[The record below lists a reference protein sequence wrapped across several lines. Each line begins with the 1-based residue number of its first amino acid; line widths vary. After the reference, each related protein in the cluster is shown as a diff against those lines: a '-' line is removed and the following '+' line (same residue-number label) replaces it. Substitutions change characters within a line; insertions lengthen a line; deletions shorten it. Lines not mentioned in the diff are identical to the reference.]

1 MGFILGFALG
11 VVGGP
16 VFMAKVWPKIK
27 EWWDNQ
33 TID

>member
-1 MGFILGFALG
+1 MFGFILGFALG

-33 TID
+33 SA